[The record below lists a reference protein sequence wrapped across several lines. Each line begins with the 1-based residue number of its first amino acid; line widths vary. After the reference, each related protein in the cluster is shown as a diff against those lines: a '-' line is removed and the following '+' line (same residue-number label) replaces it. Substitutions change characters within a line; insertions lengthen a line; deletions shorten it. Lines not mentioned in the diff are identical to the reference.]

1 VNEIDVAAVGLE
13 VPPWANAAGE
23 FAASVLAEL
32 GIEGWELSIL
42 LCDDHFSA
50 GLNERYRGESGPTDV
65 LSFSQADE
73 KAARTAGRSFLAG
86 DVVICLDALR
96 RNAEG
101 FAQTPETELKRLI
114 VHGILHLRGLDHPAK
129 GESEMLAQQERILAR
144 LEGKTIG
151 I

>member
-1 VNEIDVAAVGLE
+1 MNEIDVAAAGLE
-13 VPPWANAAGE
+13 IPPWANAVGE
-23 FAASVLAEL
+23 FAAAVLAEL

-50 GLNERYRGESGPTDV
+50 GLNERYRGERGPTDV

-73 KAARTAGRSFLAG
+73 AAAHDAGRSFLAG

-101 FAQTPETELKRLI
+101 FAQPLDTELKRLI
-114 VHGILHLRGLDHPAK
+114 VHGILHLRGLDHPPEGK
-129 GESEMLAQQERILAR
+129 SEMLAQQERLLAR
-144 LEGKTIG
+144 LEGKKIIT
-151 I
+151 